1 MKAGRRWRIQP
12 ITSRQSFASL
22 LVGRAT
28 IKVRWKGDRY
38 GMRNPL
44 VIRSW
49 TSYFN
54 DILGIPCRFL
64 CCWAD
69 FASQA
74 ICEALLTTIPLLSHD
89 SPKYIHSHPTI
100 PRSLIHRLNP
110 PQIYLKPTY
119 QDVADLASPTP
130 ALQPE
135 TTKAVSLSQNS
146 DTPSLSSSDS
156 Q

>member
-1 MKAGRRWRIQP
+1 
-12 ITSRQSFASL
+12 
-22 LVGRAT
+22 
-28 IKVRWKGDRY
+28 
-38 GMRNPL
+38 MRNPL

-146 DTPSLSSSDS
+146 ETPCIYETKINPIKIKGEVVGLACFSRNITEKRNIVYIFGNYV
-156 Q
+156 